1 MTQLLAAAI
10 SIYIV
15 IFGFSVIKMFQL
27 LDDAC
32 ADLEDLINSEV
43 SRQALSNKDL
53 RVELMRT
60 VMHAAVDSYRRAT
73 LKNAFIQQLWL
84 CFLVTT
90 CTFIEDSSFEADFK
104 GEFKESSL
112 RSMIGAMEADTAETG
127 HDHSEVVSIL
137 NGALERLVAHG

>member
-1 MTQLLAAAI
+1 MTQVLAAAV

-15 IFGFSVIKMFQL
+15 IFGFAIVKMFRL

-32 ADLEDLINSEV
+32 ADLEELINSEV
-43 SRQALSNKDL
+43 SKQALSDKDL

-90 CTFIEDSSFEADFK
+90 CSFVEDSSFESDFK
-104 GEFKESSL
+104 VEFKESSL

-137 NGALERLVAHG
+137 SGALERLTAHG